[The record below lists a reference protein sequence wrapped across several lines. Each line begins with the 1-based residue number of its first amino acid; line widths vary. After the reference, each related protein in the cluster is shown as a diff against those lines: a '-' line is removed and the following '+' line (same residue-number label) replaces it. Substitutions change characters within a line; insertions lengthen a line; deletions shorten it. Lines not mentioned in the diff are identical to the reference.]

1 MNRSHSARFIV
12 AVIATTLASVV
23 NAQQPAIP
31 PAAPL
36 VPDAVLFKRIDSL
49 IAATPAF
56 SGVVAVGKGGAVV
69 YLASAGLTKP
79 GGAKPSSTTTFN
91 LGSINKIF
99 TQILVRQIASEQSW
113 SLDTTLGA
121 LWPSYP
127 NRAIADSIT
136 IRQLLN
142 HRSGVQGNI
151 FAGDSAARGKLRTLK
166 DFLPLV
172 VDQPL
177 QFKPGSRESYSNAG
191 YVLLGLLLE
200 ERTKRSYYS
209 LIEERIYRF
218 SGMTSAGY
226 FARDS
231 LPAFAAIGTTQR
243 NANGEPLSAPRL
255 NTGALPGRGSSAGGG
270 YASAQDL
277 LLFVQALRDKRI
289 PQGPPPGVGI
299 AGGSPGVNGVIEG
312 ALPGDRDL
320 VILANVD
327 PPMAEQLSRIIRGW
341 LGVRD

>member
-1 MNRSHSARFIV
+1 MNRTLGTGSFV
-12 AVIATTLASVV
+12 ALLTTTLASIAT
-23 NAQQPAIP
+23 AQQPVAP
-31 PAAPL
+31 TAAPP

-49 IAATPAF
+49 VAATPAF
-56 SGVVAVGKGGAVV
+56 SGVVAVGKGGAIV

-79 GGAKPSSTTTFN
+79 GGAKPSGTTAFN

-99 TQILVRQIASEQSW
+99 TQILVRQIATEQGW
-113 SLDTTLGA
+113 SLDTTLSA

-151 FAGDSAARGKLRTLK
+151 FAGDSAARDKLRALK
-166 DFLPLV
+166 DFLPLF

-209 LIEERIYRF
+209 LVDERIYRF

-226 FARDS
+226 FTRDS
-231 LPAFAAIGTTQR
+231 LPSFAAVGTTQR
-243 NANGEPLSAPRL
+243 NAMGEALKAPRL

-299 AGGSPGVNGVIEG
+299 AGGSPGVNGVVEG